1 MKISSKICRLL
12 WGVTAVL
19 SLSSCHG
26 IFGGIYDEPV
36 EETSDGF
43 GFIKINET
51 TRTGTIYI
59 DASDYTK
66 WNYISL
72 KDKKV
77 VTALYDEQQ
86 PENWDFAVHRYDAK
100 TNSASVFET
109 EYYDLTDISS
119 VSKFS
124 GADFI
129 ADEWTTNKITIDMS
143 QMMEGI
149 IKYAEDFYN
158 PCLSKWLNV
167 DTSSMPPVYT
177 LSEKVYILKLQDG
190 TFAALKLS
198 DFMNTSGIKG
208 FMTID
213 YLYPV
218 TQ

>member
-43 GFIKINET
+43 GFIKINEA

>member
-77 VTALYDEQQ
+77 VTALYNEQQ

-100 TNSASVFET
+100 TNGASVFES

-119 VSKFS
+119 ASKFS

-198 DFMNTSGIKG
+198 NFMNTSGIKG

>member
-1 MKISSKICRLL
+1 M
-12 WGVTAVL
+12 L

-43 GFIKINET
+43 GFIKINEA

-158 PCLSKWLNV
+158 PSLSKWLNV

>member
-1 MKISSKICRLL
+1 M

-26 IFGGIYDEPV
+26 IFGGIYDEPI

>member
-43 GFIKINET
+43 GFIKINEA

-190 TFAALKLS
+190 TFAALKLL

>member
-190 TFAALKLS
+190 TFAALKLL

>member
-43 GFIKINET
+43 GFIKIIEA

-59 DASDYTK
+59 DASDYMK

-129 ADEWTTNKITIDMS
+129 ADEWTTKKITIDMS

-198 DFMNTSGIKG
+198 NFMNTSGIKG

>member
-1 MKISSKICRLL
+1 M

-190 TFAALKLS
+190 TFAALKLL

>member
-1 MKISSKICRLL
+1 M

-43 GFIKINET
+43 GFIKINEA

-59 DASDYTK
+59 DASDYMK

-129 ADEWTTNKITIDMS
+129 ADEWTTKKITIDMS

-198 DFMNTSGIKG
+198 NFMNTSGIKG

>member
-1 MKISSKICRLL
+1 M
-12 WGVTAVL
+12 L

-43 GFIKINET
+43 GFIKINEA

-59 DASDYTK
+59 DASDYMK

-198 DFMNTSGIKG
+198 NFMNTSGIKG

>member
-26 IFGGIYDEPV
+26 IFGGIYDEPI

-43 GFIKINET
+43 GFIKINEA

-77 VTALYDEQQ
+77 VTMLYDEQQ

-100 TNSASVFET
+100 TNGASVFET

-124 GADFI
+124 GASFV

-143 QMMEGI
+143 QMMEGV

-190 TFAALKLS
+190 TYAALKLS

>member
-1 MKISSKICRLL
+1 M

-59 DASDYTK
+59 DASDYAK

>member
-1 MKISSKICRLL
+1 M
-12 WGVTAVL
+12 L

-26 IFGGIYDEPV
+26 IFGGIYDEPI

-43 GFIKINET
+43 GFIKINEA

-77 VTALYDEQQ
+77 VTTLYDEQQ

-100 TNSASVFET
+100 TNDASVFET

-124 GADFI
+124 GADFV

-190 TFAALKLS
+190 TYAALKLS

>member
-1 MKISSKICRLL
+1 M

>member
-1 MKISSKICRLL
+1 M
-12 WGVTAVL
+12 L

-26 IFGGIYDEPV
+26 IFGGIYDEPI

-43 GFIKINET
+43 GFIKINEA

-100 TNSASVFET
+100 TNGASVFET

-124 GADFI
+124 GAEFV
-129 ADEWTTNKITIDMS
+129 ADVWTTNKITIDMS

-190 TFAALKLS
+190 TYAALKLS

>member
-1 MKISSKICRLL
+1 M
-12 WGVTAVL
+12 L

-43 GFIKINET
+43 GFIKINEA

-190 TFAALKLS
+190 TLAALKLS

>member
-1 MKISSKICRLL
+1 M
-12 WGVTAVL
+12 L

>member
-1 MKISSKICRLL
+1 M

-26 IFGGIYDEPV
+26 FFGGIYDEPI

-43 GFIKINET
+43 GFIKINEA

-77 VTALYDEQQ
+77 VIALYDEQQ

-100 TNSASVFET
+100 TNGASVFET

-119 VSKFS
+119 VFKFS
-124 GADFI
+124 GADFVV
-129 ADEWTTNKITIDMS
+129 DEWTTNKITIDMS

-177 LSEKVYILKLQDG
+177 LSEKVYILKLQDE
-190 TFAALKLS
+190 TYAALKLS

>member
-1 MKISSKICRLL
+1 M

-43 GFIKINET
+43 GFIKINEA

>member
-26 IFGGIYDEPV
+26 IFGGIYDEPI

>member
-1 MKISSKICRLL
+1 M
-12 WGVTAVL
+12 L

-43 GFIKINET
+43 GFIKINEA

-100 TNSASVFET
+100 TNNASVFET

>member
-1 MKISSKICRLL
+1 M
-12 WGVTAVL
+12 
-19 SLSSCHG
+19 
-26 IFGGIYDEPV
+26 
-36 EETSDGF
+36 
-43 GFIKINET
+43 
-51 TRTGTIYI
+51 
-59 DASDYTK
+59 
-66 WNYISL
+66 
-72 KDKKV
+72 
-77 VTALYDEQQ
+77 
-86 PENWDFAVHRYDAK
+86 
-100 TNSASVFET
+100 
-109 EYYDLTDISS
+109 TDISS

>member
-43 GFIKINET
+43 GFIKINEA

-59 DASDYTK
+59 DASDYAK

-77 VTALYDEQQ
+77 VTALYTEQQ

-100 TNSASVFET
+100 TNGASVFET
-109 EYYDLTDISS
+109 KYYDLTDISS

-190 TFAALKLS
+190 TFAALKCRFQNELQKI
-198 DFMNTSGIKG
+198 FVNKT
-208 FMTID
+208 
-213 YLYPV
+213 
-218 TQ
+218 

>member
-43 GFIKINET
+43 GFIKINEV

-129 ADEWTTNKITIDMS
+129 ADEWTTNRITIDMS

-218 TQ
+218 AQ

>member
-1 MKISSKICRLL
+1 M
-12 WGVTAVL
+12 L

-43 GFIKINET
+43 GFIKINEA

-59 DASDYTK
+59 DASDYMK

-129 ADEWTTNKITIDMS
+129 ADEWTTKKITIDMS

-198 DFMNTSGIKG
+198 NFMNTSGIKG

>member
-1 MKISSKICRLL
+1 M

-43 GFIKINET
+43 GFIKINEA

-59 DASDYTK
+59 DASDYAK

-100 TNSASVFET
+100 TNGASVFES

-119 VSKFS
+119 ASKFS

>member
-43 GFIKINET
+43 GFIKINEA

-59 DASDYTK
+59 DASDYMK

-129 ADEWTTNKITIDMS
+129 ADEWTTKKITIDMS

-198 DFMNTSGIKG
+198 NFMNTSGIKG

>member
-1 MKISSKICRLL
+1 M

-26 IFGGIYDEPV
+26 IFGGIYDEPI

-43 GFIKINET
+43 GFIKINEA

-100 TNSASVFET
+100 TNGASVFET

-124 GADFI
+124 GAEFV
-129 ADEWTTNKITIDMS
+129 ADVWTTNKITIDMS

-190 TFAALKLS
+190 TYAALKLS

>member
-1 MKISSKICRLL
+1 M
-12 WGVTAVL
+12 L

-190 TFAALKLS
+190 TFAALKLL

>member
-1 MKISSKICRLL
+1 M
-12 WGVTAVL
+12 L

-26 IFGGIYDEPV
+26 IFGGIYDEPI

>member
-26 IFGGIYDEPV
+26 IFGGIYDEPI

-43 GFIKINET
+43 GFIKINEA

-100 TNSASVFET
+100 TNGASVFET

-124 GADFI
+124 GAEFV
-129 ADEWTTNKITIDMS
+129 ADVWTTNKITIDMS

-190 TFAALKLS
+190 TYAALKLS

>member
-1 MKISSKICRLL
+1 M
-12 WGVTAVL
+12 L

-43 GFIKINET
+43 GFIKINEA

-100 TNSASVFET
+100 TNTASVFET

-198 DFMNTSGIKG
+198 NFMNTSGIKG

>member
-1 MKISSKICRLL
+1 M
-12 WGVTAVL
+12 L

-43 GFIKINET
+43 GFIKINEA

>member
-26 IFGGIYDEPV
+26 IFGGIYDEPI

-43 GFIKINET
+43 GFIKINEA

-77 VTALYDEQQ
+77 VTMLYDEQQ

-100 TNSASVFET
+100 TNGASVFET

-124 GADFI
+124 GADFV

-143 QMMEGI
+143 QMMEGV

-190 TFAALKLS
+190 TYAALKLS

>member
-1 MKISSKICRLL
+1 MKISSKICRFLM
-12 WGVTAVL
+12 GVAAVL

-26 IFGGIYDEPV
+26 IFSGIYDEPI

-43 GFIKINET
+43 GFIKINEA

-77 VTALYDEQQ
+77 VTTLYDAEQ

-100 TNSASVFET
+100 TNGASVFET
-109 EYYDLTDISS
+109 EYSDVTEISS

-124 GADFI
+124 GATFV

-149 IKYAEDFYN
+149 IRYAEDYYN

-167 DTSSMPPVYT
+167 DTSSMPPIYT

-190 TFAALKLS
+190 TYAALKLS

>member
-43 GFIKINET
+43 GFIKINEA
-51 TRTGTIYI
+51 TRTGPIYI
-59 DASDYTK
+59 DAQEYAK

-77 VTALYDEQQ
+77 VTALYTEQQ

-100 TNSASVFET
+100 TNGASVFES

-119 VSKFS
+119 ASKFS
-124 GADFI
+124 GADFV

>member
-1 MKISSKICRLL
+1 M
-12 WGVTAVL
+12 L

-43 GFIKINET
+43 GFIKINEA

-198 DFMNTSGIKG
+198 NFMNTSGIKG